1 MPRIWKHSG
10 RTSSIRMSAS
20 RKYVKGDGRVQSS
33 ISGQKANLVISH
45 TVTRMQRLEHLLR
58 IMNSIGDVG
67 DNLLE
72 RFLKLTL
79 VNYGR
84 SQYQQKPSNKQDME
98 RVAKPSHVN
107 VQVSYLPMLLAEK
120 IETCPTFVFGQI
132 ILQNLRKNTECHQN
146 HGTLSW
152 MQ

>member
-1 MPRIWKHSG
+1 MQRIWKHSG
-10 RTSSIRMSAS
+10 RTSLTHMSAS
-20 RKYVKGDGRVQSS
+20 RKSKKDDGQAPLI
-33 ISGQKANLVISH
+33 ISGQKANPVILLRA
-45 TVTRMQRLEHLLR
+45 TPMRRLEHLLR

-67 DNLLE
+67 GNLLE
-72 RFLKLTL
+72 RFLKSTL

-107 VQVSYLPMLLAEK
+107 VQVSYLPMLLEEK
-120 IETCPTFVFGQI
+120 IETCPTFVYGQI
-132 ILQNLRKNTECHQN
+132 ILQNLRKNMECHQN
-146 HGTLSW
+146 REMHSL

>member
-1 MPRIWKHSG
+1 MQRIWKHSG
-10 RTSSIRMSAS
+10 RTSSTRMSVS
-20 RKYVKGDGRVQSS
+20 RKYAKADGLGLSS
-33 ISGQKANLVISH
+33 IFGQKANPVISH
-45 TVTRMQRLEHLLR
+45 TVTRTQRLEHLLR

-84 SQYQQKPSNKQDME
+84 SQYQQKPSNKQDMA

-120 IETCPTFVFGQI
+120 IETCPTFVYGQI
-132 ILQNLRKNTECHQN
+132 ILQNLRKNMECHQN
-146 HGTLSW
+146 REMRSW